1 MRSNKTNHGNNTAI
15 SVVVV
20 VEVVVV
26 VVVVRCGGTIY
37 AGRHDSVSDRSQ
49 FQSAGPSI
57 Q

>member
-20 VEVVVV
+20 EVVVV
-26 VVVVRCGGTIY
+26 VVVVLCGGTIY